1 MILLLKNF
9 ILIPEFFFCLSFIC
23 LLLYGTIL
31 STTLK
36 KNQLIIKPLIN
47 ISILILIFSNF
58 LFCNNFYS
66 IDFNSTFF
74 FNSIIID
81 YFSEF
86 SKIFISIV
94 TILCFCL
101 FRFYLPIQKIN
112 TFEYIIILLL
122 ALLGVFLLCSA
133 NDLLTAY
140 LSIELQSL
148 AFYILASYKKKSS
161 FSVNVGLKY
170 FILGAIASCLFLFS
184 TSLLYGITGSINL
197 EDIWSILSLSGVFEL
212 YNCCSFY
219 FKQITCYNMFGFCYS
234 FNLDFE
240 DLLLDLYFC
249 LLEFSFLIEFN
260 SFHLILSA
268 QFKNSI
274 TVLNLCFYYSNFFDL
289 KYNLYTLYL
298 FLTFFFENF
307 FFFYNNLVLYL
318 FYFHTIFINMFSF
331 DLLYFFESF
340 YYYCYYYN
348 SVFLLKINNSNICIL
363 KILEYYF
370 LILYLFDNLSFLIFF
385 CADILFNLFYMYSNT
400 FLLNF
405 FLGDSIFYYFKFF
418 YIVKTAFLFFLLYIL
433 IFSLFFKLAVV
444 PFNLWLPDIYEGS
457 VSSTTAFFVIIP
469 KLSILIFFFRLLD
482 YGFFNHFLTYQYYF
496 LITGTL
502 SIFYGSII
510 AIEERKL
517 KSLIA
522 FSAISNMGF
531 ILISLSSFSY
541 FSYAMVFFYFIIYMF
556 SNLLIWFFLLT
567 FMSTKDIKYK
577 KFNKELSNFSNFYT
591 SNKLMSFFFVFI
603 IFYSRNTSFYKIFN

>member
-219 FKQITCYNMFGFCYS
+219 FKQITCYNMFGFCYL
-234 FNLDFE
+234 FNLDIDETFISSN
-240 DLLLDLYFC
+240 Y
-249 LLEFSFLIEFN
+249 N
-260 SFHLILSA
+260 
-268 QFKNSI
+268 QF
-274 TVLNLCFYYSNFFDL
+274 
-289 KYNLYTLYL
+289 
-298 FLTFFFENF
+298 
-307 FFFYNNLVLYL
+307 
-318 FYFHTIFINMFSF
+318 
-331 DLLYFFESF
+331 
-340 YYYCYYYN
+340 
-348 SVFLLKINNSNICIL
+348 INNSNEIISVGQETQSETL
-363 KILEYYF
+363 NINRND
-370 LILYLFDNLSFLIFF
+370 LIVVSSIVDKQSFEPKWWPVFQNAQYIEGRIITRSTETVEVVLYLPLPPESYWEDSLKLGRFSSNLNDVFDRNL
-385 CADILFNLFYMYSNT
+385 Y
-400 FLLNF
+400 
-405 FLGDSIFYYFKFF
+405 
-418 YIVKTAFLFFLLYIL
+418 
-433 IFSLFFKLAVV
+433 
-444 PFNLWLPDIYEGS
+444 
-457 VSSTTAFFVIIP
+457 
-469 KLSILIFFFRLLD
+469 LSINFQQEQIILPLK
-482 YGFFNHFLTYQYYF
+482 
-496 LITGTL
+496 LIT
-502 SIFYGSII
+502 FRPSII
-510 AIEERKL
+510 NI
-517 KSLIA
+517 
-522 FSAISNMGF
+522 
-531 ILISLSSFSY
+531 
-541 FSYAMVFFYFIIYMF
+541 
-556 SNLLIWFFLLT
+556 
-567 FMSTKDIKYK
+567 
-577 KFNKELSNFSNFYT
+577 
-591 SNKLMSFFFVFI
+591 
-603 IFYSRNTSFYKIFN
+603 